1 MKKDALEWLDNCD
14 RIAENEDGSQ
24 FCGFDDEET
33 GTTTWYDED
42 GNCDSTTEIPRE
54 YEFR

>member
-1 MKKDALEWLDNCD
+1 MRKNSLAWLDNCD
-14 RIAENEDGSQ
+14 RIAENEDGSR
-24 FCGFDDEET
+24 FYGFDDEET

>member
-1 MKKDALEWLDNCD
+1 MRKNSLAWLDNCD
-14 RIAENEDGSQ
+14 RIAENEDGSR
-24 FCGFDDEET
+24 FYGFDDEET

-54 YEFR
+54 FR